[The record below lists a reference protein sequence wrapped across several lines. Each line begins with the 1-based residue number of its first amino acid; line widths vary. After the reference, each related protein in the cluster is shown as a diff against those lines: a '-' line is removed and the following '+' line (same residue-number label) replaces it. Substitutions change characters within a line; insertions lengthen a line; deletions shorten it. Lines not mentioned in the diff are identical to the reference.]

1 MTAHYAL
8 MHAARVQSGE
18 WVLVAGGAG
27 GVGMAAVQIAA
38 KAGARV
44 IATASTPERA
54 DLLRTLGAEYV
65 VDSRSLSAID
75 QVRQLTGGHGADVV
89 LNSAPG
95 EAVLANLE
103 VAAEF
108 GRVVEVGK
116 TEIFGGRLIDL
127 AVFNKNLSLI
137 SIDLDRMM
145 AHRMDLLQQVH
156 REVLALI
163 RAGEY
168 ELLPTRILPVSQLAD
183 AFDQVARSTHL
194 GRIVLDFTESAPPV
208 KPARPVT
215 SIRSDAAYLVTGG
228 LGAFGL
234 ATATWLAAKG
244 AGTIVLAGRRGAA
257 DADQQAA
264 VEALRA
270 SGADVRVEQVDV
282 ADRAS
287 VDALLARLSDGP
299 PLRGV
304 FHAAGVLAD
313 EPLGRLSQRGLNS
326 VLSPKARG
334 AFILSEA
341 LAETELDHF
350 VLYSSV
356 TSQAGTVPQ
365 ISYAA
370 ANAMLDALA
379 HHRASLGLPALSV
392 NWGSLAGGM
401 ATSSEEIS
409 TYLALNGLRPVP
421 LGRCL
426 RVPGRGDRPEADP
439 GGDRRRR
446 LGAVGVDAP
455 GVGRHPEI
463 RRPCQRGQGQPSAAS
478 GSVRAE
484 LAAMAVE
491 QRVEALTHMLAE
503 QVAGVLGIPGDSVD
517 CHTPLPELGL
527 DSLMAVELRARVN
540 VALDV
545 EISALELSRSGGLSS
560 LASRLGDRL
569 AAPR

>member
-1 MTAHYAL
+1 ML
-8 MHAARVQSGE
+8 
-18 WVLVAGGAG
+18 
-27 GVGMAAVQIAA
+27 
-38 KAGARV
+38 
-44 IATASTPERA
+44 
-54 DLLRTLGAEYV
+54 DLIL
-65 VDSRSLSAID
+65 
-75 QVRQLTGGHGADVV
+75 
-89 LNSAPG
+89 
-95 EAVLANLE
+95 
-103 VAAEF
+103 
-108 GRVVEVGK
+108 
-116 TEIFGGRLIDL
+116 
-127 AVFNKNLSLI
+127 
-137 SIDLDRMM
+137 
-145 AHRMDLLQQVH
+145 
-156 REVLALI
+156 
-163 RAGEY
+163 AGEY

-183 AFDQVARSTHL
+183 AFEQVARSTHL

-228 LGAFGL
+228 LGSFGL
-234 ATATWLAAKG
+234 ATARWLAAKG

-257 DADQQAA
+257 SANQQAA
-264 VEALRA
+264 VEAVRA

-313 EPLGRLSQRGLNS
+313 EPLGQLSQHGLNS

-341 LAETELDHF
+341 LAEIDLDHF

-356 TSQAGTVPQ
+356 ASQAGIVPQ

-370 ANAMLDALA
+370 ANAVLDALA
-379 HHRASLGLPALSV
+379 HYRASLGLPALSV

-401 ATSSEEIS
+401 AASSEEIS
-409 TYLALNGLRPVP
+409 HLLGPERPASAAP
-421 LGRCL
+421 GRCL

-446 LGAVGVDAP
+446 LGCCGGRCTRRRQAP
-455 GVGRHPEI
+455 RDSPAISTRPRAPTPPAAPCAPNSPRCQSSSES
-463 RRPCQRGQGQPSAAS
+463 RRSPRCWPNRWPGC
-478 GSVRAE
+478 
-484 LAAMAVE
+484 
-491 QRVEALTHMLAE
+491 
-503 QVAGVLGIPGDSVD
+503 LGIPGDSVD

-527 DSLMAVELRARVN
+527 DSLMAVELRARVS

-560 LASRLGDRL
+560 LASRLGDQL
-569 AAPR
+569 AAAR

>member
-1 MTAHYAL
+1 M
-8 MHAARVQSGE
+8 
-18 WVLVAGGAG
+18 
-27 GVGMAAVQIAA
+27 
-38 KAGARV
+38 
-44 IATASTPERA
+44 
-54 DLLRTLGAEYV
+54 LRTLGAEYV
-65 VDSRSLSAID
+65 IDSRSLSAID
-75 QVRQLTGGHGADVV
+75 EVRTLTGGHGADVV
-89 LNSAPG
+89 VNAAPG

-145 AHRMDLLQQVH
+145 VHRMDLLLQIH
-156 REVLALI
+156 SEVLALI
-163 RAGEY
+163 LAGKY

-183 AFDQVARSTHL
+183 AFEQVARSTHL

-234 ATATWLAAKG
+234 ATARWLAAKG

-257 DADQQAA
+257 SADQQAA
-264 VEALRA
+264 VEAMRA

-287 VDALLARLSDGP
+287 VDALLARLSDSP

-313 EPLGRLSQRGLNS
+313 EPLGQLSHHGLNA

-334 AFILSEA
+334 AFVLSEA
-341 LAETELDHF
+341 LAETDLDHF

-356 TSQAGTVPQ
+356 TSQSRDRPADQLCSGERRAGHAGPPPGEPGTTGAVGELGIARRRHGRLQQGDLDLLGPERPT
-365 ISYAA
+365 SAA
-370 ANAMLDALA
+370 
-379 HHRASLGLPALSV
+379 P
-392 NWGSLAGGM
+392 
-401 ATSSEEIS
+401 
-409 TYLALNGLRPVP
+409 
-421 LGRCL
+421 GRCM

-439 GGDRRRR
+439 SGDRRHQLGDCGRR
-446 LGAVGVDAP
+446 CTRRRQAP
-455 GVGRHPEI
+455 RDSPGHFNAAKGT
-463 RRPCQRGQGQPSAAS
+463 SAAS
-478 GSVRAE
+478 R
-484 LAAMAVE
+484 
-491 QRVEALTHMLAE
+491 
-503 QVAGVLGIPGDSVD
+503 
-517 CHTPLPELGL
+517 
-527 DSLMAVELRARVN
+527 LRARRTRRDGSR
-540 VALDV
+540 AASRGAHPDAGRTGGRG
-545 EISALELSRSGGLSS
+545 SRYPRRLSRLSHS
-560 LASRLGDRL
+560 AARTGVGL
-569 AAPR
+569 AAGGRVTRSGQRRPGRGDLRAGTEPQRRAVLACLEARRPARSGPMSRRSGSGATATTFHREDPPRRPTV

>member
-1 MTAHYAL
+1 M
-8 MHAARVQSGE
+8 
-18 WVLVAGGAG
+18 
-27 GVGMAAVQIAA
+27 
-38 KAGARV
+38 
-44 IATASTPERA
+44 
-54 DLLRTLGAEYV
+54 
-65 VDSRSLSAID
+65 
-75 QVRQLTGGHGADVV
+75 
-89 LNSAPG
+89 NSAPG

-116 TEIFGGRLIDL
+116 TEIFGGRLIDM

-145 AHRMDLLQQVH
+145 AHRMDLLLQVH

-183 AFDQVARSTHL
+183 AFEQVARSTHL

-228 LGAFGL
+228 LGDFGL

-257 DADQQAA
+257 SANQQAA

-313 EPLGRLSQRGLNS
+313 EPLGQLSQHGLNS

-356 TSQAGTVPQ
+356 TSQAGIVPQ

-379 HHRASLGLPALSV
+379 HYRASLGLPALSV

-409 TYLALNGLRPVP
+409 TYLALNGLRPLP
-421 LGRCL
+421 LGAACEYL
-426 RVPGRGDRPEADP
+426 DVAIGLKPIQVAIADV
-439 GGDRRRR
+439 DWA
-446 LGAVGVDAP
+446 AVGVDAP

-463 RRPCQRGQGQPSAAS
+463 RRPCQRGQGH
-478 GSVRAE
+478 RRR
-484 LAAMAVE
+484 
-491 QRVEALTHMLAE
+491 QR
-503 QVAGVLGIPGDSVD
+503 
-517 CHTPLPELGL
+517 
-527 DSLMAVELRARVN
+527 LRARRTRR
-540 VALDV
+540 D
-545 EISALELSRSGGLSS
+545 
-560 LASRLGDRL
+560 ASR
-569 AAPR
+569 AASRGAHPACWPNRWPGF

>member
-1 MTAHYAL
+1 
-8 MHAARVQSGE
+8 
-18 WVLVAGGAG
+18 
-27 GVGMAAVQIAA
+27 
-38 KAGARV
+38 
-44 IATASTPERA
+44 
-54 DLLRTLGAEYV
+54 V
-65 VDSRSLSAID
+65 V
-75 QVRQLTGGHGADVV
+75 
-89 LNSAPG
+89 NSAPG

-103 VAAEF
+103 LAAEF

-116 TEIFGGRLIDL
+116 SEIFGGRLIDL

-145 AHRMDLLQQVH
+145 AHRTDLLLQVH
-156 REVLALI
+156 REVLALV

-194 GRIVLDFTESAPPV
+194 GRIVLDFTGSAPPV
-208 KPARPVT
+208 KPARPVA

-257 DADQQAA
+257 SADQQAA
-264 VEALRA
+264 VQALGA

-287 VDALLARLSDGP
+287 VDALLVRLSDGP

-313 EPLGRLSQRGLNS
+313 EPLDQLSQHGLNA

-341 LAETELDHF
+341 LAETDLDHF

-356 TSQAGTVPQ
+356 TSQGGNVGQ

-370 ANAMLDALA
+370 ANAVLDTLA
-379 HHRASLGLPALSV
+379 HYRASLGLPALSV

-401 ATSSEEIS
+401 AASSREIS
-409 TYLALNGLRPVP
+409 TYLALNGWRPLP
-421 LGRCL
+421 LGAACEYL
-426 RVPGRGDRPEADP
+426 DAAIGLKPIQVAIADI
-439 GGDRRRR
+439 DWAVW
-446 LGAVGVDAP
+446 GAM
-455 GVGRHPEI
+455 HP
-463 RRPCQRGQGQPSAAS
+463 PSAGTPRFAGHVNAATGTDAAS
-478 GSVRAE
+478 GSMRAE
-484 LAAMAVE
+484 LAAMPVE
-491 QRVEALTHMLAE
+491 SRVEALTHILAE
-503 QVAGVLGIPGDSVD
+503 QVAGVLDIPGDSVD

-527 DSLMAVELRARVN
+527 DSLLALELRARLN

-560 LASRLGDRL
+560 LASRLGDQL
-569 AAPR
+569 VAAR